1 MTALIALLDVTAER
15 GGPAEFDRG
24 HDAPL
29 RRAQRRAMLRTIG
42 VAVAAEHVRHFRP
55 RPGHRR
61 RGSEVLGHGGR
72 RCDGRWTR
80 QQLQG
85 AHRGADLAGGD
96 PQIAGCSR
104 QAAVTEQQLN
114 GADVGAGLQ

>member
-42 VAVAAEHVRHFRP
+42 VAVAAEHVRHFQPLASHETRASG
-55 RPGHRR
+55 RHQVRHDRHERKLFADSDEGGHIFQSDPGHH
-61 RGSEVLGHGGR
+61 SNLM
-72 RCDGRWTR
+72 
-80 QQLQG
+80 
-85 AHRGADLAGGD
+85 
-96 PQIAGCSR
+96 
-104 QAAVTEQQLN
+104 AAR
-114 GADVGAGLQ
+114 